1 VPDNP
6 RIEELRRRVQTDP
19 ASIAFA
25 QLAEEYRRA
34 GSYQEAI
41 AACDAGL
48 KIHPGYLSARV
59 TLGRALIEVND
70 LDVAEVELRQVL
82 QIASE
87 NLAAIRGLA
96 EIYHRRGQLPE
107 ALRFYQSAL
116 VLAKHDPDLEQ
127 TVAEI
132 SRALTTEPAPVEDDG
147 MSFAEAQAEFL
158 AALEG
163 FEALGAAEHEESLA
177 ESELSVPAE
186 PESPEPVALG
196 PLDPAEPEEPVE
208 RIEAPVLVG
217 AGAPETPELYQL
229 ERFLDAIHTYRQR
242 RAV

>member
-34 GSYQEAI
+34 GSYEDAI
-41 AACDAGL
+41 ATCRAGL
-48 KIHPGYLSARV
+48 TIHPGYLSARV

-70 LDVAEVELRQVL
+70 LDGAEAELGCVL
-82 QIASE
+82 RTASE

-96 EIYHRRGQLPE
+96 EIYHRRGQLSE
-107 ALRFYQSAL
+107 ALKFYQSAL
-116 VLAKHDPDLEQ
+116 GLAKHDPDLEQ
-127 TVAEI
+127 TVDEI
-132 SRALTTEPAPVEDDG
+132 SRALTPERPPIDDG

-163 FEALGAAEHEESLA
+163 FEALGAAEGSELA
-177 ESELSVPAE
+177 EPASVP
-186 PESPEPVALG
+186 
-196 PLDPAEPEEPVE
+196 
-208 RIEAPVLVG
+208 
-217 AGAPETPELYQL
+217 PELLQL
-229 ERFLDAIHTYRQR
+229 ERFLDAIHTYRHR
-242 RAV
+242 RTV

>member
-1 VPDNP
+1 MPDNP
-6 RIEELRRRVQTDP
+6 RIEELRRRVQADP

-41 AACDAGL
+41 ATCDAGL
-48 KIHPGYLSARV
+48 KIHPAYLSARV
-59 TLGRALIEVND
+59 TLGRALIEVDD
-70 LDVAEVELRQVL
+70 LDAAEVELRQVL

-96 EIYHRRGQLPE
+96 EVYHRRGQLPE
-107 ALRFYQSAL
+107 ALQFYKSAL
-116 VLAKHDPDLEQ
+116 GIAKHDPDLEQ
-127 TVAEI
+127 TVDEI
-132 SRALTTEPAPVEDDG
+132 SRALAAEPAPVDDDG

-177 ESELSVPAE
+177 ELEVSAPAE
-186 PESPEPVALG
+186 PELREPVALASVVQ
-196 PLDPAEPEEPVE
+196 AEPEEPLE
-208 RIEAPVLVG
+208 PIEVPVLVG
-217 AGAPETPELYQL
+217 AGAPETSELYQL

-242 RAV
+242 RAI